1 MPNICISVKN
11 KIAVHT
17 DRQWYVCGNS
27 DYTAVFEFDHE
38 WDEYET
44 KTARFRYNQHH
55 EDVVFKGNVA
65 QIPVITNTNE
75 FEVGVFA
82 GDLHTTTPAMV
93 LCEKS
98 ILCGDGTPVDPTP
111 DVYDQIMEFLNN
123 MKETDPTVPDWAKA
137 ETKPTYTAEEVGAI
151 GNDELPIAID
161 KALAQAKASGE
172 FDGAPGA
179 DGAEGPQGPKG
190 DTGPQGEKGN
200 KGDTGEKGDKGDP
213 GPQGAGA
220 EVYYVDLTGTYP
232 SYTCTTAMA
241 DIAAAYAAGK
251 ELKCRCEVGPYT
263 ATLPLFL
270 PIPDA
275 DGCAWVFSGSGALA
289 AMGFPAQSLTVA
301 IVNGIVEASNTRL
314 ANIDDIPTIPETL
327 KNPYALTIKIGGTTV
342 TYDGSAAKTV
352 EIADGSEVAY

>member
-44 KTARFRYNQHH
+44 KTARFRYNQSH

-111 DVYDQIMEFLNN
+111 SVYDQIMEFLNN

-172 FDGAPGA
+172 FDGAPGKDGK
-179 DGAEGPQGPKG
+179 DGALGAWYVTVTQTAVGSVNATADKTPQEVLEAYQAGYVVYARVNFAHQEPYILPLEAAQG
-190 DTGPQGEKGN
+190 SNAEDILLGFAATGQ
-200 KGDTGEKGDKGDP
+200 
-213 GPQGAGA
+213 AGA
-220 EVYYVDLTGTYP
+220 SGA
-232 SYTCTTAMA
+232 AMT
-241 DIAAAYAAGK
+241 IGVISFFNLWQVWST
-251 ELKCRCEVGPYT
+251 ELAKKT
-263 ATLPLFL
+263 D
-270 PIPDA
+270 IPDIP
-275 DGCAWVFSGSGALA
+275 SAL
-289 AMGFPAQSLTVA
+289 P
-301 IVNGIVEASNTRL
+301 
-314 ANIDDIPTIPETL
+314 
-327 KNPYALTIKIGGTTV
+327 NPNALIIKVGDATT

-352 EIADGSEVAY
+352 EIADGSEVSY

>member
-44 KTARFRYNQHH
+44 KTARFRYNQSH

-98 ILCGDGTPVDPTP
+98 ILCGDGTPVDPAP
-111 DVYDQIMEFLNN
+111 SVYDQIMELLKST
-123 MKETDPTVPDWAKA
+123 KETDPTVPDWAKA

-151 GNDELPIAID
+151 GTDELPIAID
-161 KALAQAKASGE
+161 TALAQAKASGQ
-172 FDGAPGA
+172 FDGAPGKDGKNGKDGAPGA
-179 DGAEGPQGPKG
+179 DGAEGPQ
-190 DTGPQGEKGN
+190 
-200 KGDTGEKGDKGDP
+200 

-251 ELKCRCEVGPYT
+251 ELKCRCEMGKYT
-263 ATLPLFL
+263 ATLPLF
-270 PIPDA
+270 IPVPEVNQ
-275 DGCAWVFSGSGALA
+275 WIFSGSGELA
-289 AMGFPAQSLTVA
+289 EMGFPAQTFTV
-301 IVNGIVEASNTRL
+301 VVTGFGVQASNVRL
-314 ANIDDIPTIPETL
+314 ATMGAKLP
-327 KNPYALTIKIGGTTV
+327 NPYSLTIKIGGNSV

-352 EIADGSEVAY
+352 EIADGSEVSY